1 MFYNLCHSLLPAYC
15 GCRTAPEVKYP
26 YAQFN
31 KKDNFTNSIW
41 SKDSKKELN
50 TRVKEIKLY

>member
-1 MFYNLCHSLLPAYC
+1 MAVEQPLILNT
-15 GCRTAPEVKYP
+15 RTLS
-26 YAQFN
+26 FN